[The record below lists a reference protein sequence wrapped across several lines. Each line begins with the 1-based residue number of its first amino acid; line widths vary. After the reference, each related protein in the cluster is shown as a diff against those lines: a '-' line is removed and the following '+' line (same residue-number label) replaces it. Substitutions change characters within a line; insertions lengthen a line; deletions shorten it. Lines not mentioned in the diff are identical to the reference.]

1 MSTVPAPLPR
11 HALGWPAGSI
21 RAILAF
27 GVLGYLWILALTPA
41 RDQDGVIIQEASQA
55 FIYLQLLMVVI
66 LAHFFVAH
74 GKSIGGQVSR
84 SSPLGMPRGSVRFL
98 LLGGYLGLA
107 YYIYVTKPEFHVPQ
121 TRLVLIMLAVLLS
134 AFLSGHGLTT
144 LMNRIYRGQ
153 LPAWFQDVQAWFAL
167 MGLLVLGIIVIIRL
181 VINYSLPLEKQIDLN
196 ILETVLAG
204 IVGFY
209 FGARS

>member
-1 MSTVPAPLPR
+1 MSIVPQPPIR
-11 HALGWPAGSI
+11 HALGLPAGSI

-27 GVLGYLWILALTPA
+27 GVLAYLWVLALTA
-41 RDQDGVIIQEASQA
+41 QSEGQLVFGKEASQA
-55 FIYLQLLMVVI
+55 FVYLQLLMVLM

-74 GKSIGGQVSR
+74 GKTIGRHVSTG
-84 SSPLGMPRGSVRFL
+84 SPLHMPKGSVRFL

-107 YYIYVTKPEFHVPQ
+107 YYMYHLQARFQIPETAP
-121 TRLVLIMLAVLLS
+121 LILMLAVLLT
-134 AFLSGHGLTT
+134 AFIIGHWVTMLVSGMSGP
-144 LMNRIYRGQ
+144 Q

-167 MGLLVLGIIVIIRL
+167 LGLILLGVIVIFRF
-181 VINYSLPLEKQIDLN
+181 VINPSMALESQIDLN
-196 ILETVLAG
+196 VVETALAA